1 MLACGCSKRSGQ
13 VLFIAGPAAPRCS
26 HSRGYTVAPV
36 STGLCPCQSRMRQI
50 TTALL
55 WTMVTCINR
64 NTGRDDHGTSSGSGD
79 SRRPRRRVVDFV
91 SRTISERPLYIYTHI
106 YICGCTYSNVCA
118 GRCYESRQTYKLQL
132 VARSLHLPEHPPP
145 QMFVSSYLPDSL
157 ATSCYSHVLHL
168 ELFLVAWDTIL
179 TSLSHGFH

>member
-1 MLACGCSKRSGQ
+1 MIMAPA
-13 VLFIAGPAAPRCS
+13 VVVAIAVVPV
-26 HSRGYTVAPV
+26 VASLILSPE
-36 STGLCPCQSRMRQI
+36 
-50 TTALL
+50 LL
-55 WTMVTCINR
+55 VKDR
-64 NTGRDDHGTSSGSGD
+64 
-79 SRRPRRRVVDFV
+79 
-91 SRTISERPLYIYTHI
+91 YIYTHI